1 MEVKIMFLSKNIL
14 IKKKKKKKTFD
25 QRKVTEKNQEKNK
38 IHTNKF

>member
-1 MEVKIMFLSKNIL
+1 MFLKNNIL